1 MENLIKKSLEL
12 AGFQNVE
19 ALTKVVSLSPNPRV
33 AAEVLLNCHTPM
45 TPEDFGF
52 YWTRKY
58 DSDKQITISSIDE
71 LANTVTY
78 YVYTHATQTVW
89 FPTEADYKAEKFVVE
104 KPEKNYT
111 SRNIRTKGYQFVE
124 TTEKIEA
131 FLENHRKSDAGVF
144 YKWLEESE
152 LYVNPKLQAAIAA
165 EEQNNMAF

>member
-33 AAEVLLNCHTPM
+33 AAEVLLNCHTPI
-45 TPEDFGF
+45 TPEDFGY

-58 DSDKQITISSIDE
+58 DSDKQITISSVDE

-78 YVYTHATQTVW
+78 LVYTYATQTVW

-104 KPEKNYT
+104 KPEKSYT
-111 SRNIRTKGYQFVE
+111 SRNIRTKGYQYE
-124 TTEKIEA
+124 ENTENIES
-131 FLENHRKSDAGVF
+131 FLGNHTKSDAGKF
-144 YKWLEESE
+144 YKWLEQSE
-152 LYVNPKLQAAIAA
+152 LYVNPKLQEAIDAVDKDLID
-165 EEQNNMAF
+165 F